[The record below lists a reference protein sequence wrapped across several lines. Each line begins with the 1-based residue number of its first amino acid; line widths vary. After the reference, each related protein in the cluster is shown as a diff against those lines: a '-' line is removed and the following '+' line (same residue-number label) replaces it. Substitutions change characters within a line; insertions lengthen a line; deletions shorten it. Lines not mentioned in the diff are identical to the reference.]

1 MLAVALWFYPL
12 HSAPRPKEGYQMKAT
27 HNFFGKVMLFS
38 GLLVLGFIFADKVG
52 TSFPLWVKNYTFAI
66 FGVALTIFA
75 FTFKRWRDD
84 DTQ

>member
-1 MLAVALWFYPL
+1 MK
-12 HSAPRPKEGYQMKAT
+12 SA

-38 GLLVLGFIFADKVG
+38 GLLVLAFILADTVG
-52 TSFPLWVKNYTFAI
+52 ASFPLWVKNYTFAI